1 MCFKILDLTNIVS
14 LTVALFL
21 SNVSSSPSGPSLKDL
36 QSKKCPEQRPTL
48 CIPYGAC
55 CNYSEFCYAGI
66 CESCFPEEAVKSDLL
81 KWCRERGQHTVS
93 FMRDNSCRFAC
104 QNRFTSHELTVFND
118 QVKANTEEKAK
129 STKIESETDVGFVCV
144 FCDTIVYD
152 ERYEKAK
159 DLQIE
164 HKSYT
169 PDAFGLTG
177 KCLIQKLK
185 TMPQQKSK
193 AATTVETDLEGASSQ
208 EVDCNDKKTKSRLT
222 DSKLADP
229 TDDAK
234 NSLLGQEENPLI
246 KTENVDNIQPTNVI
260 QPKGNAMPEGDLHR
274 PNYIIFCKKHINSN
288 LTDMDDYHDD
298 CKEFMDIE
306 RDLIKTHHKGTI
318 QSKDQEGDFVGCY
331 LCKEQTTKPAK
342 SFTTTTKKKHAC
354 ETFGSVEE
362 IKRLM
367 DKSQGDD
374 ASHLQS
380 PSISSLNAVSPTEE
394 KLFVD
399 SLADSSKGMYQDI
412 EVHLEDKSSAKE
424 HFPVLQR
431 KKSKPPAKGIEIL
444 PEGPDNRLD
453 GESNLSQAEI
463 RI

>member
-81 KWCRERGQHTVS
+81 KWCRERGQHNVS

-118 QVKANTEEKAK
+118 
-129 STKIESETDVGFVCV
+129 
-144 FCDTIVYD
+144 TIVYD

-164 HKSYT
+164 HKGYT
-169 PDAFGLTG
+169 PDAFGLTAFILVILLMLMIIIYIKG

-185 TMPQQKSK
+185 TKTMSQQKSK

-208 EVDCNDKKTKSRLT
+208 EIDCNDNKTKSRLT

-234 NSLLGQEENPLI
+234 TSLHGKEEYPFI
-246 KTENVDNIQPTNVI
+246 KTENVDNIQPTNLI
-260 QPKGNAMPEGDLHR
+260 QPKGNAMPERDLHR
-274 PNYIIFCKKHINSN
+274 PNNIIFCKKCLNSN
-288 LTDMDDYHDD
+288 MTDMDDYHDD
-298 CKEFMDIE
+298 YKEIMDIE
-306 RDLIKTHHKGTI
+306 RDLIKTHYKGTI
-318 QSKDQEGDFVGCY
+318 QRKDQEGDFAGCY

-342 SFTTTTKKKHAC
+342 SFTTKTKKKHAC
-354 ETFGSVEE
+354 EAFGSVEE
-362 IKRLM
+362 SKLLM
-367 DKSQGDD
+367 DKSQGDA

-394 KLFVD
+394 KHFVD
-399 SLADSSKGMYQDI
+399 SLADSSQGMYKDI
-412 EVHLEDKSSAKE
+412 EVPLEDKSSAKE
-424 HFPVLQR
+424 HFSVLQINE
-431 KKSKPPAKGIEIL
+431 SKPLAKGIEIL

>member
-14 LTVALFL
+14 LTVALLL

-104 QNRFTSHELTVFND
+104 QNRFTSPELTVFND
-118 QVKANTEEKAK
+118 
-129 STKIESETDVGFVCV
+129 
-144 FCDTIVYD
+144 TIFYD

-164 HKSYT
+164 HKGYT
-169 PDAFGLTG
+169 PDAFGLTAFILVILLMLMIIIYIKG

-185 TMPQQKSK
+185 TKTMSQQKSK
-193 AATTVETDLEGASSQ
+193 AATTVETDLECASSQ
-208 EVDCNDKKTKSRLT
+208 EIDCNDNKTKSRLT
-222 DSKLADP
+222 DSKLEHPAD
-229 TDDAK
+229 DVK
-234 NSLLGQEENPLI
+234 NSSLGQEKNPFI

-260 QPKGNAMPEGDLHR
+260 QPKGIAMPEGDLYR
-274 PNYIIFCKKHINSN
+274 PNHINFCKKCLNSN
-288 LTDMDDYHDD
+288 LMDMDDYHDD
-298 CKEFMDIE
+298 CKELMDIE
-306 RDLIKTHHKGTI
+306 RDLIKKRHKGTI
-318 QSKDQEGDFVGCY
+318 KSKDQEGDFEEYCPY
-331 LCKEQTTKPAK
+331 KEPAE
-342 SFTTTTKKKHAC
+342 SFTIKKKRAC
-354 ETFGSVEE
+354 EAFGSVEE

-367 DKSQGDD
+367 DKSQGDA

-399 SLADSSKGMYQDI
+399 SLGDSSKGMYQDI

-431 KKSKPPAKGIEIL
+431 NESKPPAKGIEIL
-444 PEGPDNRLD
+444 PEGPVNRLD
-453 GESNLSQAEI
+453 GESNLSQADI